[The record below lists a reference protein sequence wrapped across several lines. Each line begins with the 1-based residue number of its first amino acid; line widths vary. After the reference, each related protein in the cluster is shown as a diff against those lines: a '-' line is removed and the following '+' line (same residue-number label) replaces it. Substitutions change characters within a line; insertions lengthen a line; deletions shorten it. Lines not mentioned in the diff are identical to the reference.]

1 MCPWSHSTRGSPLLL
16 TLQSCLL
23 SGLQVVVLVS
33 GVPWAILQV
42 TWWCSWTLEAFGFAQ
57 SKKVLGRQRGEG
69 RRGGTVEILADHC
82 ACTVASV
89 CVHADTCS
97 IADLNI
103 FPPFLRK
110 VLNFKPHVD
119 YNSSLK
125 YVTSCPFALL
135 IILISPITECL
146 SFGNCPNLQKLSAR
160 MRETSRTPRST
171 DRVKP

>member
-1 MCPWSHSTRGSPLLL
+1 MCPCSHSTRGSPLLL

-23 SGLQVVVLVS
+23 QVVALVS

-57 SKKVLGRQRGEG
+57 SKKALGRQREG
-69 RRGGTVEILADHC
+69 REDGEEQLRYWQITVL
-82 ACTVASV
+82 VQWLVS
-89 CVHADTCS
+89 VHADTCS

-125 YVTSCPFALL
+125 YVTGCPFALL

-146 SFGNCPNLQKLSAR
+146 SFGSCPNLQKLSAR
-160 MRETSRTPRST
+160 MRETSRILRST